1 MTPTPDPEAAT
12 IYAELAPQA
21 TDGTIHEADAERFV
35 ATLQS
40 GWGPEQSIPW
50 ASHLLTAHP
59 EWHGV
64 RMTMGQ
70 IMQASGDAS
79 GAAQVAYA
87 YEQRPS
93 LVMGDAPGAPGTPDA
108 NPLVSSGL
116 VSSDELVSSGG
127 GGPTSRGGRIMM
139 GLLMST
145 GRLRPAGSRRRH
157 RYGNDFDDPYDQHD
171 NDGLTFNL
179 SSLIP
184 QKYRLAAALVMLVV
198 IGGMYFMF
206 HNKTAAAT
214 KAVQTPTP
222 AMTQS
227 QQPDVTALPAG
238 ADQAAQP
245 AP

>member
-1 MTPTPDPEAAT
+1 MTPTPDSDAAT
-12 IYAELAPQA
+12 TYAELAPQA
-21 TDGTIHEADAERFV
+21 TDGTINEADAERFV
-35 ATLQS
+35 ATLQGS
-40 GWGPEQSIPW
+40 WGPEQSIPW

-64 RMTMGQ
+64 RMAMGQ

-87 YEQRPS
+87 YERRPS

-116 VSSDELVSSGG
+116 VSSDELVSGG
-127 GGPTSRGGRIMM
+127 VGGPTSRGGRIMM

-145 GRLRPAGSRRRH
+145 GGLRPAGSRRRH
-157 RYGNDFDDPYDQHD
+157 RYGNDFNDPYDRYDD
-171 NDGLTFNL
+171 NALRFNL

-184 QKYRLAAALVMLVV
+184 QKYRVAAMLVMLVL

-214 KAVQTPTP
+214 KTVQTQTP

-227 QQPDVTALPAG
+227 QQPATTAPPAG